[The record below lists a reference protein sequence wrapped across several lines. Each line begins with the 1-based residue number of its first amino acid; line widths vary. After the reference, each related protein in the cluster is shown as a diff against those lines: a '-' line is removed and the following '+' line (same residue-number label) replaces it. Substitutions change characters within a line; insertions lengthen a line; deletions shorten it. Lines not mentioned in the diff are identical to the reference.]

1 MKNANRR
8 MNKIMAAVL
17 CAALIMGVTGCNSF
31 LRSDENTGVSALPES
46 TIPGT
51 TVSETTEE
59 TTKETTGATT
69 TVTSA
74 SSEASVTEEPE
85 TTVTSTETSETSAPA
100 EETTTAPSETAQPT
114 KAPKKEKKETK
125 ATTVTTQTTAAPSTP
140 IPVPAT
146 PTPVPATSTPTPEP
160 TPTPVE
166 DPYHPL
172 DIAELKAIGNRA
184 IRQAIQDACGHH
196 VISGRT
202 YEGQEGTF
210 TFQFSDEL
218 MANQQK
224 RADWANDHGI
234 VTHQPIE
241 GTYLPDSE
249 SCCSLLCVYEWWRD
263 GRGWVF
269 QGWPKDSEDYQKT
282 YLDFYTCIYNSA
294 YMLVTVHGE
303 NLSREDKYIY
313 FGYGFSIIPT
323 EDPLYGMERPLYA
336 MEIYVGS
343 NAVWLW
349 DV

>member
-1 MKNANRR
+1 MNTYRGPSFTSLFDDVAAGCSRPLLITEFGSDAYNVVEGVEEQDGQAEIDLANWRE
-8 MNKIMAAVL
+8 ILSEVAA
-17 CAALIMGVTGCNSF
+17 
-31 LRSDENTGVSALPES
+31 
-46 TIPGT
+46 
-51 TVSETTEE
+51 
-59 TTKETTGATT
+59 
-69 TVTSA
+69 
-74 SSEASVTEEPE
+74 
-85 TTVTSTETSETSAPA
+85 
-100 EETTTAPSETAQPT
+100 
-114 KAPKKEKKETK
+114 
-125 ATTVTTQTTAAPSTP
+125 
-140 IPVPAT
+140 
-146 PTPVPATSTPTPEP
+146 
-160 TPTPVE
+160 
-166 DPYHPL
+166 
-172 DIAELKAIGNRA
+172 
-184 IRQAIQDACGHH
+184 
-196 VISGRT
+196 GRCL
-202 YEGQEGTF
+202 GGF